1 MSPWRRG
8 LSFRQPQTRSSP
20 RLLDNDFN
28 DDDSNHVAQQRLP
41 AMPSSTAAGAA
52 RADSD
57 TGERRR
63 SLLLP
68 ETGLVWH
75 SIYQGA
81 GSCCA
86 ARMCEDTASQPV
98 KRRYWQV
105 ACGVVACGGRVYA
118 LPVCVS

>member
-8 LSFRQPQTRSSP
+8 LSFPQPQTRSSP

-81 GSCCA
+81 GSCLRSTHVRGYSVA
-86 ARMCEDTASQPV
+86 AGEAALLAS
-98 KRRYWQV
+98 
-105 ACGVVACGGRVYA
+105 
-118 LPVCVS
+118 CV